1 MNREERK
8 AAIGAYKELKVEAGV
23 FALRCTVDDR
33 RWIGRAQN
41 LATIENRLRF
51 TLKRGKSPSASLQA
65 AWTEHGDEAI
75 VFEVIDVLDDQ
86 IDQFDRDRALNERQR
101 SIAAELGAELI

>member
-23 FALRCTVDDR
+23 FALRCTVDNR

-51 TLKRGKSPSASLQA
+51 TLKRGKSPSAALQA
-65 AWTEHGDEAI
+65 AWHGTLI
-75 VFEVIDVLDDQ
+75 
-86 IDQFDRDRALNERQR
+86 RDRSRDGCFRAFRANHWVGFAVFAGVVADFALR
-101 SIAAELGAELI
+101 